1 MTATDTAPAEGS
13 GSAAVTL
20 PFTGEEYLESLR
32 DGREVWIYGERVGD
46 ITTHPAFRNS
56 ARSVARLYD
65 ALHDPKQRDFM
76 TVPTDTG
83 NGGFTHPF
91 FKAPH
96 SREDLVSS
104 RNATVGWQRL
114 VYGFMGRTPDYKAA
128 FLATLAANTE
138 FYSPYQDNARAW
150 YTKAQERVLFMNHA
164 FVHPPIDR
172 SKPADEVA
180 GICVH
185 VEEETDNGLIVS
197 GAKVVAT
204 ASALTHQT
212 FIAHAGLPLKDKR
225 YAPIFIVD
233 MNTPGVKLLARASYE
248 LVAAATGSPFDY
260 PLSSRLDEN
269 DSIQIFDRALIPWEN
284 VLAYDADQA
293 NGFLQRSG
301 FIYRAMFQALLRLG
315 VKLDFISGLLM
326 KATEAAGN
334 KKTPRVQANVGEV
347 IAWRNVV
354 WGLTDGMIE
363 GCEPWSD
370 GSVQPNCAYTLAVP
384 MLGPTIY
391 GRIKEIIE
399 HTVGSSLIYLNS
411 NAADFKNPEMRGM
424 LDQYL
429 RGSDDYSSVDR
440 AKVMKLL
447 WDALGSEFG
456 GRHEL
461 YERNYAGNAED
472 TRRMVLSSALASGDA
487 KRFTGLA
494 EQCMS
499 EYDLDG
505 WTIPGFI
512 DSGDISLWA
521 KR

>member
-1 MTATDTAPAEGS
+1 MTATDTAAPAGGRTGS
-13 GSAAVTL
+13 VTL

-32 DGREVWIYGERVGD
+32 DGREVWIYGEKVAD
-46 ITTHPAFRNS
+46 ITAHPAFRNS

-65 ALHDPKQRDFM
+65 ALHDPAQQATL

-91 FKAPH
+91 FKAPRSSADLIA
-96 SREDLVSS
+96 SRE
-104 RNATVGWQRL
+104 AIVGWQRL

-128 FLATLAANTE
+128 FLGTLGANTE
-138 FYSPYQDNARAW
+138 FFSPYQDNARAW
-150 YTKAQERVLFMNHA
+150 YVRAQERVLFMNHA

-204 ASALTHQT
+204 ASALTHHT

-225 YAPIFIVD
+225 FAPIFIVD

-269 DSIQIFDRALIPWEN
+269 DSILIFDRALIPWEN
-284 VLAYDADQA
+284 VLAYDVEQA
-293 NGFLQRSG
+293 NQFLARSG
-301 FIYRAMFQALLRLG
+301 FIHRAMFQSLLRLG
-315 VKLDFISGLLM
+315 VKLDFIAGLLM

-334 KKTPRVQANVGEV
+334 KKTPRVQANIGEV
-347 IAWRNVV
+347 IAWRSII
-354 WGLTDGMIE
+354 WSLTDGMIQS
-363 GCEPWSD
+363 CEPWGN
-370 GSVQPNCAYTLAVP
+370 GSVQPNTATALAAQP
-384 MLGPTIY
+384 LMPQIY
-391 GRIKEIIE
+391 GRVKEIIE

-411 NAADFKNPEMRGM
+411 NAVDFKTPEVRGY
-424 LDQYL
+424 LDHYL
-429 RGSDDYSSVDR
+429 RGSDGYSSVDR
-440 AKVMKLL
+440 AKTMKLL

-461 YERNYAGNAED
+461 YERNYVGNVED
-472 TRRMVLSSALASGDA
+472 TRRAVLFGALASGDA
-487 KRFTGLA
+487 GRCKDLA

-505 WTIPGFI
+505 WTMPGFVNP
-512 DSGDISLWA
+512 DDISLWA